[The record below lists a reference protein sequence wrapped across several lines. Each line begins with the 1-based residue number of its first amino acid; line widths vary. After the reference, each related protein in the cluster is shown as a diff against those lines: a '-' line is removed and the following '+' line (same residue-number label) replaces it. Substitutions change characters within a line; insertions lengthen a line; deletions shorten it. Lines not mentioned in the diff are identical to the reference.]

1 MGKIRRSPDVRRM
14 AHAVSHPG
22 IDPRIWGSWAIITE
36 VGFDPKEGL
45 FADIQLQPTG
55 EVETVLIVGIYAGS
69 GFGCYRPLKKD
80 DTVYVHFP
88 NGDPNNG
95 GIILARAWNAADPPP
110 AAFDSGNG
118 EDPIDHPMEVVE
130 KDKKWS
136 VITSGSGDVELFT
149 DHNVLIGDANA
160 APVIPSNWATDPNV
174 GLIKVLGTLATAL
187 STAGVTTTLAADLTH
202 LPTAATTKG
211 KMT

>member
-1 MGKIRRSPDVRRM
+1 MGKVRRSPDVRRM

-36 VGFDPKEGL
+36 VGLDPKEGL

-55 EVETVLIVGIYAGS
+55 EVETVLITGIYAGN

-80 DTVYVHFP
+80 DTVFILFP
-88 NGDPNNG
+88 NGDPSNG
-95 GIILARAWNAADPPP
+95 GIVVARSWNAADPTPP
-110 AAFDSGNG
+110 QFDSGNG

-130 KDKKWS
+130 KDKKWT
-136 VITSGSGDVELFT
+136 VITSGSGDTELFT

-160 APVIPSNWATDPNV
+160 APVIPSNWASDPAK
-174 GLIKVLGTLATAL
+174 GLVKAL
-187 STAGVTTTLAADLTH
+187 TTLAGVLTTAGIANTLANDLTA
-202 LPTAATTKG
+202 LPPVATTKG
-211 KMT
+211 KIT